1 MARNKTIA
9 LADLKRHVRAS
20 PASVA
25 ARPAAAAAK
34 AVPAAP
40 GKDDAALFKA
50 AVEDVRSLPA
60 SNRAEIKRTLPAPVP
75 RPRTELAES
84 AQTPATKEADQWL
97 PAHWL
102 QDSAQPAGNATE
114 QLMARALQGVVPIRY
129 DKVHADTPKPLPVPL
144 QHERDEQAALAESIY
159 APTPLELV
167 LEGGDELYY
176 LKEGLPRTMLRDLR
190 RGRWV
195 VQAELDLHGANRDE
209 ARDLLAAAFAQWRK
223 QDIRCVRVI
232 HGKGLGSPGK
242 EPVLKKLVAGW
253 LMNYDDVL
261 VYTQARVHDGGA
273 GALLV
278 LMRAARR

>member
-9 LADLKRHVRAS
+9 LADLKRHVRA
-20 PASVA
+20 
-25 ARPAAAAAK
+25 RPAAAAARPAPTTPK
-34 AVPAAP
+34 AAPAP

-50 AVEDVRSLPA
+50 AVQDVRSLPT
-60 SNRAEIKRTLPAPVP
+60 SSRAEIKRPLPAPLP

-84 AQTPATKEADQWL
+84 AEAPATKEADQWL

-102 QDSAQPAGNATE
+102 QDSPQPVGDATS

-129 DKVHADTPKPLPVPL
+129 DKVHADSPKPLPIPL
-144 QHERDEQAALAESIY
+144 QHELDEQAALAESIY